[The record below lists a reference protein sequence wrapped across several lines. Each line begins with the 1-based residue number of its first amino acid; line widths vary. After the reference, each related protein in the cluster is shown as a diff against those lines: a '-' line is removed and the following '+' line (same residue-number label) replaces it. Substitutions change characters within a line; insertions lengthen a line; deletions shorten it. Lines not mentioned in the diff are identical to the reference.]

1 MAAAGPLTPS
11 LALAHDALLPR
22 PPGGMGTGAALAL
35 VVHAGLILALTAAV
49 DWRTQPPPP
58 VAAELWASVPQS
70 APKADVQAPPPAPAP
85 APAPVPVPVPAPVP
99 TPAPAPAPTP
109 APPPPAPPAAKAPEP
124 DIAIEKAARAKADL
138 AAKKAEADAQA
149 ERDRLATEK
158 QKRLDAQQAA
168 KLAKAEKAKADKVAK
183 VQAEKDAKA
192 KAEKAKADQLK
203 ADKEAKAAAEQE
215 SREAAAEDARLAKQ
229 REENLKRMMGQAGN
243 ATGRGGSATQEAAPS
258 AAYAGRV
265 AARIRAQ
272 LVFTGTVPETAE
284 TEVLVASTPSG
295 TIVNPRITKS
305 SGHKDW
311 DDAVLRAIDKTGT
324 LPRDVDGRVPREMTL
339 VFRRRDQ

>member
-1 MAAAGPLTPS
+1 MAAAASLSPS

-35 VVHAGLILALTAAV
+35 VVHMGLILALTTAV

-58 VAAELWASVPQS
+58 VSAELWASVPQS
-70 APKADVQAPPPAPAP
+70 APRAEMQAAPPAPFTPTPTPTPAPPPAPLA
-85 APAPVPVPVPAPVP
+85 A
-99 TPAPAPAPTP
+99 
-109 APPPPAPPAAKAPEP
+109 PPPAPPAAKAPEP

-138 AAKKAEADAQA
+138 AAKQAQADAQA
-149 ERDRLATEK
+149 ERERLALEK
-158 QKRLDAQQAA
+158 QQRLDARQAA
-168 KLAKAEKAKADKVAK
+168 KLAKAEKALADKAAKAQADKTKADR
-183 VQAEKDAKA
+183 
-192 KAEKAKADQLK
+192 LK
-203 ADKEAKAAAEQE
+203 AAKEAQAAAEK
-215 SREAAAEDARLAKQ
+215 EARDAVAEDARMARQ

-243 ATGRGGSATQEAAPS
+243 ASGRGGSATQEAAPS
-258 AAYAGRV
+258 ATYAGRV
-265 AARIRAQ
+265 AARIRSQ

-284 TEVLVASTPSG
+284 TEVLVASTPNG

-311 DDAVLRAIDKTGT
+311 DEAVLRAIDKTGT

>member
-1 MAAAGPLTPS
+1 MAAAGTLTPS

-35 VVHAGLILALTAAV
+35 VVHMGLLLALTTAV
-49 DWRTQPPPP
+49 NWRTQPPPP
-58 VAAELWASVPQS
+58 VSAELWASVPQS
-70 APKADVQAPPPAPAP
+70 APAAEVQAPPPAPSPTPLPLPAPAP
-85 APAPVPVPVPAPVP
+85 APAPVP
-99 TPAPAPAPTP
+99 APA
-109 APPPPAPPAAKAPEP
+109 PPPAPPAAKAPEP
-124 DIAIEKAARAKADL
+124 DIAIEKAARAKAEM
-138 AAKKAEADAQA
+138 AAKKAEAAAQA
-149 ERDRLATEK
+149 ERDRVAAEK

-168 KLAKAEKAKADKVAK
+168 QRAQAEKVQADKTAKVQAQKAKADA
-183 VQAEKDAKA
+183 
-192 KAEKAKADQLK
+192 LK
-203 ADKEAKAAAEQE
+203 AAQESKAAAEKE

-243 ATGRGGSATQEAAPS
+243 VTGRGGSATQEAAPS
-258 AAYAGRV
+258 ATYAGRV
-265 AARIRAQ
+265 AARIRSQ

-284 TEVLVASTPSG
+284 TEVLVASTPNG

-311 DDAVLRAIDKTGT
+311 DEAVLRAIDKTAT

>member
-1 MAAAGPLTPS
+1 MAAAGTLTPS

-35 VVHAGLILALTAAV
+35 VVHMGLLLALTTAV
-49 DWRTQPPPP
+49 NWRTQPPPP
-58 VAAELWASVPQS
+58 VSAELWASVPQS
-70 APKADVQAPPPAPAP
+70 APAAEVQAPPPAPSPTPLPLPAPAP
-85 APAPVPVPVPAPVP
+85 APAPVP
-99 TPAPAPAPTP
+99 APA
-109 APPPPAPPAAKAPEP
+109 PPPAPPAAKAPEP
-124 DIAIEKAARAKADL
+124 DIAIEKAARAKAEM
-138 AAKKAEADAQA
+138 AARKAEAAAQA
-149 ERDRLATEK
+149 ERDRVAAEK

-168 KLAKAEKAKADKVAK
+168 QRAQAEKVQADKTAKVQAQKAKADA
-183 VQAEKDAKA
+183 
-192 KAEKAKADQLK
+192 LK
-203 ADKEAKAAAEQE
+203 AAQESKAAAEKE

-258 AAYAGRV
+258 ATYAGRV
-265 AARIRAQ
+265 AARIRSQ

-284 TEVLVASTPSG
+284 TEVLVASTPNG

-311 DDAVLRAIDKTGT
+311 DEAVLRAIDKTAT